1 MKAVATKQKLP
12 HGIDSPAVPL
22 GYKQTDLGVI
32 PGHWHIR
39 QLADICMPQ
48 GIVRGPFGGTLKK
61 DTFVTSGFKV
71 YEQQNA
77 IYKSS
82 GIGSYFVDRSKYA
95 EMHRFSVSPGDFI
108 ISCSGT
114 IGRIFQIPPD
124 ASQGVINQAL
134 LKLTTDDEVV
144 YDRYFY
150 ILFEWDKFQI
160 RIIDSTQGGAMKNLV
175 GMDVFRTITVVLPPL
190 SEQRAIAEAL
200 SDVDGLL
207 NALNALIAKKRAIK
221 QATMQQLLTGKTRL
235 PGFSGAWEKTKISD
249 LLVYRRPDPYIVQSA
264 EYTEHGDVP
273 VLTANKA
280 FILGYTDE
288 VSGICHNFPVIV
300 FDDFTTDSKYATF
313 PFKVKSSA
321 IKLLYPKHERVSL
334 KYAFE
339 RMQLIDFPLG
349 NHKRY
354 YISEYQN
361 LELYAPD
368 YDEQHAIASVLSD
381 MDTEIASL
389 EQRRD
394 KTRAIKQGMM
404 QQLLTG
410 RVRLVKP
417 KQETE
422 VST

>member
-1 MKAVATKQKLP
+1 MCGLK
-12 HGIDSPAVPL
+12 
-22 GYKQTDLGVI
+22 
-32 PGHWHIR
+32 
-39 QLADICMPQ
+39 
-48 GIVRGPFGGTLKK
+48 PFG
-61 DTFVTSGFKV
+61 D
-71 YEQQNA
+71 
-77 IYKSS
+77 SS
-82 GIGSYFVDRSKYA
+82 FLFHALVHA
-95 EMHRFSVSPGDFI
+95 ENRW
-108 ISCSGT
+108 
-114 IGRIFQIPPD
+114 
-124 ASQGVINQAL
+124 QAL
-134 LKLTTDDEVV
+134 EQGSTFTAANSEQVGQFQLRVPDDE
-144 YDRYFY
+144 
-150 ILFEWDKFQI
+150 K
-160 RIIDSTQGGAMKNLV
+160 
-175 GMDVFRTITVVLPPL
+175 
-190 SEQRAIAEAL
+190 EQRAIAEVL

-207 NALNALIAKKRAIK
+207 NALDALIAKKQAIK
-221 QATMQQLLTGKTRL
+221 QATMQQLLTGKMRL
-235 PGFSGAWEKTKISD
+235 PGFSGVWEKTKISN
-249 LLVYRRPDPYIVQSA
+249 LLAYRRPDPYIVQSA

-288 VSGICHNFPVIV
+288 TSGICHNFPVIV

-334 KYAFE
+334 KYVFE

-381 MDTEIASL
+381 MDAEIASL

-410 RVRLVKP
+410 RVRLS
-417 KQETE
+417 ESRIDADDTDDAD
-422 VST
+422 

>member
-1 MKAVATKQKLP
+1 MRTAKTQSQIPHMQRFSGEWKTKRVSEFGDVVTGETPSVRNKDFWDGLYPWITPTDITSDRDMTISERMVTREGLNSIRRTLP
-12 HGIDSPAVPL
+12 PNTVL
-22 GYKQTDLGVI
+22 
-32 PGHWHIR
+32 
-39 QLADICMPQ
+39 
-48 GIVRGPFGGTLKK
+48 
-61 DTFVTSGFKV
+61 VTCIASIGK
-71 YEQQNA
+71 NA
-77 IYKSS
+77 ILKT
-82 GIGSYFVDRSKYA
+82 IGSCNQQINAVVPNATHNA
-95 EMHRFSVSPGDFI
+95 EFLYYLFEYNSNYLLANAGVTATPI
-108 ISCSGT
+108 ISKS
-114 IGRIFQIPPD
+114 IF
-124 ASQGVINQAL
+124 S
-134 LKLTTDDEVV
+134 
-144 YDRYFY
+144 
-150 ILFEWDKFQI
+150 KF
-160 RIIDSTQGGAMKNLV
+160 
-175 GMDVFRTITVVLPPL
+175 VFQVPSLE
-190 SEQRAIAEAL
+190 EQRSIAEVL

-207 NALNALIAKKRAIK
+207 DALEALIAKKQAIK
-221 QATMQQLLTGKTRL
+221 QAVMQQLLTGMTRL

-361 LELYAPD
+361 LEIYAPD
-368 YDEQHAIASVLSD
+368 SDEQHAIASILSD
-381 MDTEIASL
+381 MDAEIASL

-394 KTRAIKQGMM
+394 KTHAIKQGMM

-410 RVRLVKP
+410 RVRLVK
-417 KQETE
+417 
-422 VST
+422 